1 MSKSANRSF
10 ERITDID
17 LRRLSALAAADF
29 DDLFRRNARWRPYR
43 RRLLLLCLC
52 QGAALHYAS
61 PRRGT
66 AADRIG
72 GVNDF
77 DVWGFFADWPN
88 GRPFPPRRHGFQ
100 DFGPSKFGRSPKD
113 KPRFRGRRVDVL
125 GRSIQKRPRES
136 PIAALRRY
144 LETRRT
150 ESAHLERREEMT
162 NCSTMPSRLCVIPS
176 WAATKLRAARDRQT
190 ATDCGRWRDRHSG
203 RRRSLPDCGR
213 SRIIG
218 SRNPSPEPPAV
229 KDQANIATATLT
241 TVLEHCG
248 TRRHLHLVF

>member
-1 MSKSANRSF
+1 MQQNPSLSCVKLRPCLPCPLLAARPAAPAPRVRAFISVGRKCARPLLPFRGARRSGARMSKSANRSF

-52 QGAALHYAS
+52 AALHYAS

-100 DFGPSKFGRSPKD
+100 DFGPSKFG
-113 KPRFRGRRVDVL
+113 
-125 GRSIQKRPRES
+125 E
-136 PIAALRRY
+136 A
-144 LETRRT
+144 RRT
-150 ESAHLERREEMT
+150 SRASEVVASMSSA
-162 NCSTMPSRLCVIPS
+162 
-176 WAATKLRAARDRQT
+176 D
-190 ATDCGRWRDRHSG
+190 
-203 RRRSLPDCGR
+203 R
-213 SRIIG
+213 SRSG
-218 SRNPSPEPPAV
+218 PAKALSPLFGV
-229 KDQANIATATLT
+229 T
-241 TVLEHCG
+241 
-248 TRRHLHLVF
+248 

>member
-125 GRSIQKRPRES
+125 GRSIQKRSRES

-150 ESAHLERREEMT
+150 ESARRLAERPVVVLW
-162 NCSTMPSRLCVIPS
+162 PSRE
-176 WAATKLRAARDRQT
+176 R
-190 ATDCGRWRDRHSG
+190 G
-203 RRRSLPDCGR
+203 
-213 SRIIG
+213 RIIW
-218 SRNPSPEPPAV
+218 
-229 KDQANIATATLT
+229 KD
-241 TVLEHCG
+241 EKK
-248 TRRHLHLVF
+248 